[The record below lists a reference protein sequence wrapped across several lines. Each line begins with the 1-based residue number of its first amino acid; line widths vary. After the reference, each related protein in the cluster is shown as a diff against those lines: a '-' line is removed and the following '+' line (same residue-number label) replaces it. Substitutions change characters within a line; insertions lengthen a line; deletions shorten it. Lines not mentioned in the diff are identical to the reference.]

1 MTSDGTRVSSGLCYE
16 HSLYATISDF
26 CACTSGF
33 GTWNSGFGHKVS
45 SLPPAYV
52 WLVLCLSNYRSIDVL
67 ARPSKSLRACGK
79 RDWTLLLPSFA
90 GRVELALFRGRSS
103 AGRASALRSALEDR
117 IHTGM
122 CASQPQSGA
131 LFEPFPPC
139 SRNTSCCMCM
149 SKDLPRTSCSARA
162 RDKEHPQR

>member
-26 CACTSGF
+26 CACNSGF
-33 GTWNSGFGHKVS
+33 GTWNSGFGYKVC
-45 SLPPAYV
+45 SLLLTY
-52 WLVLCLSNYRSIDVL
+52 VLCLGNYRSVDVL

-90 GRVELALFRGRSS
+90 GRVELALFRGRSP
-103 AGRASALRSALEDR
+103 AGRASALRNTLDR
-117 IHTGM
+117 IVHTGM

-131 LFEPFPPC
+131 LFEPFPLC
-139 SRNTSCCMCM
+139 SRDTSCSM
-149 SKDLPRTSCSARA
+149 SKALPRTLCSARL
-162 RDKEHPQR
+162 RDKGVHQR